1 MSADQFSSMWTFLV
15 LSAVQIYFEITFDYK
30 GEKKKPICKCFCL
43 EVYHQNKS
51 SIHLCPFETGGYFL
65 FLI

>member
-30 GEKKKPICKCFCL
+30 GEKKYPSVNAF
-43 EVYHQNKS
+43 V
-51 SIHLCPFETGGYFL
+51 
-65 FLI
+65 